1 MSRLSG
7 VGRKFL
13 CDNRGGVTVEWV
25 AVTATFV
32 IFGIIF
38 VVYPIFGDDEG
49 GLVAIVNG
57 KQEQLADR
65 ADDVTDM
72 LSDVESWTPGGS

>member
-1 MSRLSG
+1 MSHITG

-13 CDNRGGVTVEWV
+13 SDISGVVTIDWV

-32 IFGIIF
+32 VIGIGIT
-38 VVYPIFGDDEG
+38 YAIFGDEDG
-49 GLVAIVNG
+49 GLIAVVNG

-65 ADDVTDM
+65 A
-72 LSDVESWTPGGS
+72 SDVSDMVSEVDAWSPGGS

>member
-1 MSRLSG
+1 MTRISG
-7 VGRKFL
+7 VGRKL
-13 CDNRGGVTVEWV
+13 LRDVSGAVTVDWV

-32 IFGIIF
+32 VVGIGI
-38 VVYPIFGDDEG
+38 VYAIFGDEDEG
-49 GLVAIVNG
+49 LIAIVNG

-72 LSDVESWTPGGS
+72 LSEVESWSPGGS

>member
-1 MSRLSG
+1 MSHIAG

-13 CDNRGGVTVEWV
+13 GDISGVVTIDWV

-32 IFGIIF
+32 VVGIGIT
-38 VVYPIFGDDEG
+38 YAIFGDEDG
-49 GLVAIVNG
+49 GLIAVVNS

-65 ADDVTDM
+65 ANDVSDM
-72 LSDVESWTPGGS
+72 VSEVDAWSPGGS